1 VTIVILLIL
10 LTAFTFWEILLLL
23 AIAVLPWR
31 GAMRV
36 AQYYEDIAIH
46 TIFTTLSTYGGFNL
60 RVDYRLKEAL
70 PKRFIVVSNHQ
81 SLLDFVVIMC
91 TLPFWAKARFVAKKE
106 LGYGVPLISL
116 LLRVSGHSLVRRR
129 GDALEAMR
137 KVTRMAKRCRRDG
150 TIPVIFPEGT
160 RSRTGVLGSFHSAG
174 YRKIL
179 EVEPVPILVAA
190 MEGGW
195 KIANLKDFLFNFGKI
210 PFTASYLA
218 LLPAPHTKKE
228 AKEALEKA
236 RNIIEVSLEEQRK
249 LER

>member
-10 LTAFTFWEILLLL
+10 LTAFTVWEILLLV
-23 AIAVLPWR
+23 AIAALPWR
-31 GAMRV
+31 SAMKIT
-36 AQYYEDIAIH
+36 QYYEDKAIQ
-46 TIFTTLSTYGGFNL
+46 TIFSTLSFYGGFKPKVVNKL
-60 RVDYRLKEAL
+60 NRAL

-81 SLLDFVVIMC
+81 SLLDIVVIMR
-91 TLPFWAKARFVAKKE
+91 TLPDWAKARFVAKKE
-106 LGYGVPLISL
+106 LGYGIPLISL
-116 LLRVSGHSLVRRR
+116 ILRVSGHSLVRRK

-137 KVTRMAKRCRRDG
+137 AVTRMAKRCRREG

-160 RSRTGVLGSFHSAG
+160 RSRTGALGRFHSAG

-195 KIANLKDFLFNFGKI
+195 KIANLRDFLFNFGNS

-218 LLPAPHTKKE
+218 LLPAPHSKRE
-228 AKEALEKA
+228 ALEALEKS
-236 RNIIEVSLEEQRK
+236 REIIEAALEEQRK
-249 LER
+249 A